1 MREPDKTVWKIG
13 EKWVGK
19 GGGGADGLVGIAFD
33 LFAMRHILRFRN
45 IKWANVP
52 ISTVYNFTVLCLIKL
67 FWLLF
72 CKFVDNGRRSGGKY
86 INVAIS
92 ALLPM
97 ADIFTK

>member
-19 GGGGADGLVGIAFD
+19 GGGADGLVGIAFD

-97 ADIFTK
+97 ADLFAK

>member
-33 LFAMRHILRFRN
+33 LFAMCHILRFRN

-52 ISTVYNFTVLCLIKL
+52 ISTVYNFKCLMGGGVEENTLTWPSQRYSPWLVYLQNEKL
-67 FWLLF
+67 
-72 CKFVDNGRRSGGKY
+72 
-86 INVAIS
+86 
-92 ALLPM
+92 
-97 ADIFTK
+97 

>member
-1 MREPDKTVWKIG
+1 MREPDKTIWKIG
-13 EKWVGK
+13 EKWVG
-19 GGGGADGLVGIAFD
+19 GGGEWVGITFD
-33 LFAMRHILRFRN
+33 LFALWHILRFRN

-52 ISTVYNFTVLCLIKL
+52 ISTVYNFKCLIKL

-97 ADIFTK
+97 ADIFAK

>member
-19 GGGGADGLVGIAFD
+19 GGGADGLVGIAFD

-97 ADIFTK
+97 ADIFAK

>member
-1 MREPDKTVWKIG
+1 M
-13 EKWVGK
+13 
-19 GGGGADGLVGIAFD
+19 GIAFD

-97 ADIFTK
+97 ADIFAK